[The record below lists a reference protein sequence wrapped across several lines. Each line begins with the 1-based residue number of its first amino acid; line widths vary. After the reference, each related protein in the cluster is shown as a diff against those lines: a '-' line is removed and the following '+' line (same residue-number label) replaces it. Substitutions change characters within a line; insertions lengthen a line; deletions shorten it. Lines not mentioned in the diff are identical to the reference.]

1 MGLPQMLT
9 TVQVARLFG
18 AETPEEIKTR
28 QAYLAQ
34 LRFRGQGPRFV
45 KHGRMILYSPN
56 GSRPARPTAQGACD
70 ELDGWRRVRD
80 EPPAA

>member
-45 KHGRMILYSPN
+45 KHGRMILYPQSVVAEWLEEGETN
-56 GSRPARPTAQGACD
+56 CTRN
-70 ELDGWRRVRD
+70 V
-80 EPPAA
+80 